1 MKLCAEGVFMKKW
14 LISILIIC
22 QSFFC
27 FSQRLPVDTWESYFS
42 FNSSRGLSITNTK
55 AFSLSEN
62 GVQVYDLQNGS
73 LSKITT
79 TEGLYSGGLSSI
91 YFSEAKNLLFLG
103 YNDGTIDLISEDNIK
118 SLETLRELNVT
129 GTKRIN
135 HFFETEKDVYISS
148 ELGLIRLDLTQN
160 ELTDIYQEIGPQG
173 IPIQASESIVI
184 SDLIYLVTDIGI
196 QTAQI
201 SANLLD
207 FNNWQHTLLENS
219 EIKGLTSFKENAWFI
234 QNENQI
240 GFINDSLN
248 IIYTLDDVTLIQL
261 QSINESLYTL
271 STNSIVQLSDEKPEV
286 VINGIFEDAADFDI
300 ANENYWISDSEMGL
314 IRIENENSWESIKL
328 NSPLSD
334 QINVLK
340 STSNELLLSY
350 NQGSNH
356 NSQLSIF
363 TGTWEHFNLD
373 SVIVKTALSYNNQII
388 AATDQGLFNV
398 TAEENIYES
407 DAPISDLVIF
417 NNQIWA
423 SVYGGSTSLLNLEG
437 ENIEEFPS
445 SITGS
450 DFPASLRI
458 SNEGSIWQIKD
469 DPEGGIAVWE
479 PESDQF
485 RRLTSSDGILSNSI
499 TDIAINYDD
508 EVWILSSNGIAS
520 FFDASFVFNDENA
533 SEILFQGEPLLQGIE
548 KNDIEFDGG
557 NRVWIGTNEGIWVFN
572 SILDEEVYQFSVEN
586 SPLPSNR
593 ILDIE
598 YQQTTG
604 LVYILTDKGLVAY
617 QSNSSE
623 PKPTHNN
630 VKIFPNPAVIG
641 MNSAI
646 VFEGLAANVRL
657 KITSVDGR
665 LVQEIEANGSTASW
679 NLINYRGQSVNEGI
693 YLVFSS
699 TADGEE
705 TFIGKFAIVND

>member
-1 MKLCAEGVFMKKW
+1 MKLFAEGVFMRKW
-14 LISILIIC
+14 LISILIIFL
-22 QSFFC
+22 SFFC
-27 FSQRLPVDTWESYFS
+27 FSQRLPVDTWETYFS
-42 FNSSRGLSITNTK
+42 FNSSKGLSVSNTNV
-55 AFSLSEN
+55 FSLSEN
-62 GVQVYDLQNGS
+62 GVQVYDLLNGS

-79 TEGLYSGGLSSI
+79 AEGLYSGGLSSI

-118 SLETLRELNVT
+118 SLGTIRELNVT
-129 GTKRIN
+129 GTKKIN

-184 SDLIYLVTDIGI
+184 DEVIFLATNIGI
-196 QTAQI
+196 QTALI
-201 SANLLD
+201 SSNLLD
-207 FNNWQHTLLENS
+207 FNNWQHTMLENS
-219 EIKGLTSFKENAWFI
+219 EIKGLTSYQGNAWFI
-234 QNENQI
+234 QNQNQI

-248 IIYTLDDVTLIQL
+248 IIYTFDDDTLIQL
-261 QSINESLYTL
+261 QSINESLYALT
-271 STNSIVQLSDEKPEV
+271 TNSIFKLSEENPEV
-286 VINGIFEDAADFDI
+286 VINDIFEDAADFDI
-300 ANENYWISDSEMGL
+300 ENGKYWISDSEMGL
-314 IRIENENSWESIKL
+314 IRIEDENSWESIKL
-328 NSPLSD
+328 ISPLSD
-334 QINVLK
+334 QINVIN

-350 NQGSNH
+350 NQGSNYT
-356 NSQLSIF
+356 SQLSKF

-373 SVIVKTALSYNNQII
+373 SVLVETALSYNNQII
-388 AATDQGLFNV
+388 AATEHGLFNI
-398 TAEENIYES
+398 TTEEILYET
-407 DAPISDLVIF
+407 DAPVSDLAGF

-423 SVYGGSTSLLNLEG
+423 SVYGGSTSLLKLEG

-450 DFPASLRI
+450 DFPASLDI
-458 SNEGSIWQIKD
+458 SNGGSIWQIKD

-485 RRLTSSDGILSNSI
+485 RRLTSSDGILSNTI
-499 TDIAINYDD
+499 KDVAINYDD

-572 SILDEEVYQFSVEN
+572 SILDEEVYQFNVEN

-604 LVYILTDKGLVAY
+604 LVYILTYNGLVAY

-623 PKPTHNN
+623 PKPIHNN

-646 VFEGLAANVRL
+646 VFDGLAANVKL

-665 LVQEIEANGSTASW
+665 LVQEIKANGSTASW

-699 TADGEE
+699 TTDGEE